1 MKMAIETPKFTL
13 LQKDGKFEIRK
24 YEGYISASVEV
35 EADYNHALGE
45 GFGILADYIFGNN
58 RAKTSIA
65 MTAPVTGQAVKNQKI
80 EMTAP
85 VTAKQAGDGKKHE
98 ISFTM
103 PAKYTLDNLPEPVNT
118 AISVYKVE
126 PYKAAVLKFSGYM
139 NEKNTVKKIQELQMW
154 LKANKLEAKSGF
166 VSAQYNPPWILGPFR
181 RNEIIAE
188 I

>member
-1 MKMAIETPKFTL
+1 MAIETPKFTV
-13 LQKDGKFEIRK
+13 LQKDGKFEIRQ
-24 YEGYISASVEV
+24 YEGYLSASVEV

-58 RAKTSIA
+58 RAKTGIA
-65 MTAPVTGQAVKNQKI
+65 MTAPVTEQAVKSQKI

-85 VTAKQAGDGKKHE
+85 VTAKKVGEGSRHL

-103 PAKYTLDNLPEPVNT
+103 PAKYTLESLPEPVNK
-118 AISVYKVE
+118 AISVRRVE

-139 NEKNTVKKIQELQMW
+139 NEKTTAKKIQELQIW

-166 VSAQYNPPWILGPFR
+166 ITAQYNPPWIPGPFR
-181 RNEIIAE
+181 RNEISAE
-188 I
+188 V